1 MTAKLERVY
10 VWQLPVRAFH
20 WVNAFCIVVLGVTG
34 FLIGSPVALRS
45 ALEATPGFWFGTVRF
60 VHFATAYLLTFN
72 FLIRIYWAF
81 RGNAY
86 ASWRNFLLV
95 TPRQW
100 REVFS
105 VLRVDILQLRSGP
118 LESTGHNALA
128 SLTYFASFLVF
139 LVQVLTGF
147 GLYAAM
153 SSAFL
158 PRLFR
163 WIVPLL
169 GGDMAVRQLHHVML
183 WFFVLF
189 TLVHV
194 YLVAFHDYVEGR
206 GVVSSMVGGWKFVE
220 TKAKGPERPAG

>member
-1 MTAKLERVY
+1 MAVKVERIY

-20 WVNAFCIVVLGVTG
+20 WVNAFCITVLGVTG
-34 FLIGSPVALRS
+34 YLIGAPIAFQRS
-45 ALEATPGFWFGTVRF
+45 AEASASFWFGTVRF
-60 VHFATAYLLTFN
+60 VHFTTAYLLTFN
-72 FLIRIYWAF
+72 FLFRIYFAF

-86 ASWRNFLLV
+86 ASWRNFLLI
-95 TPRQW
+95 TRRQW
-100 REVFS
+100 RELFE
-105 VLRVDILQLRSGP
+105 VLRVDILQLRRRP

-139 LVQVLTGF
+139 LVQVATGF

-153 SSAFL
+153 STATI

-169 GGDMAVRQLHHVML
+169 GGDMVVRQLHHLML

-189 TLVHV
+189 ALVHV

-220 TKAKGPERPAG
+220 TRDEDPDGSKG

>member
-45 ALEATPGFWFGTVRF
+45 PLEATPSFWFGTVRF

-118 LESTGHNALA
+118 LESIGHNALA

-153 SSAFL
+153 SSAFM

>member
-20 WVNAFCIVVLGVTG
+20 WINAFCILVLGATG
-34 FLIGSPVALRS
+34 YLIGSPLAQRS
-45 ALEATPGFWFGTVRF
+45 SLEASASFWFGTVRF
-60 VHFATAYLLTFN
+60 IHFATAYLLTFN
-72 FLIRIYWAF
+72 FLVRIYYAF
-81 RGNAY
+81 RGNPFAG
-86 ASWRNFLLV
+86 WRNFLLV

-100 REVFS
+100 REVFA

-128 SLTYFASFLVF
+128 SLTYFVSFLVF
-139 LVQVLTGF
+139 LVQVVTGF

-153 SSAFL
+153 SRATI
-158 PRLFR
+158 PGLFR

-169 GGDMAVRQLHHVML
+169 GGDLSVRQLHHAML

-220 TKAKGPERPAG
+220 TEADRPKRPAG